1 MPRVAPTPTMPMV
14 MVMMVVPT
22 PMLMVMPMRMF
33 TTILQ
38 FIFQKVAHNSTTNR
52 TQQAVVLLMSKI
64 ISRGSA
70 GKGAS
75 DATFTLGIAVL
86 I

>member
-1 MPRVAPTPTMPMV
+1 MPMV
-14 MVMMVVPT
+14 MMMVVVPT

-38 FIFQKVAHNSTTNR
+38 FIFQEVAHNSTTNR

>member
-1 MPRVAPTPTMPMV
+1 MPMV
-14 MVMMVVPT
+14 MVMVVMVPT
-22 PMLMVMPMRMF
+22 PMLMVMPMRML
-33 TTILQ
+33 TTIFQ